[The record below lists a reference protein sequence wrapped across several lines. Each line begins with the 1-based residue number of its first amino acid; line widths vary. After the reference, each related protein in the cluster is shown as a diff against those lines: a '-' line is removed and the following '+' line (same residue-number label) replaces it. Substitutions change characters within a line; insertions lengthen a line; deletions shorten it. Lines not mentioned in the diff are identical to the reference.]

1 MNDFESKNVA
11 EDVIREKW
19 TSICNDDGVQFSD
32 RVNGLLTIMAPY
44 YAVLLE
50 TQDDLFMR
58 FILEQFRTSK
68 GDKYHEHSWVLHYS
82 EEIPDQHFREFFVKS
97 ISSAQANKEIKNWN

>member
-58 FILEQFRTSK
+58 FILE
-68 GDKYHEHSWVLHYS
+68 
-82 EEIPDQHFREFFVKS
+82 
-97 ISSAQANKEIKNWN
+97 

>member
-11 EDVIREKW
+11 EDLIREKW

-50 TQDDLFMR
+50 T
-58 FILEQFRTSK
+58 
-68 GDKYHEHSWVLHYS
+68 
-82 EEIPDQHFREFFVKS
+82 
-97 ISSAQANKEIKNWN
+97 